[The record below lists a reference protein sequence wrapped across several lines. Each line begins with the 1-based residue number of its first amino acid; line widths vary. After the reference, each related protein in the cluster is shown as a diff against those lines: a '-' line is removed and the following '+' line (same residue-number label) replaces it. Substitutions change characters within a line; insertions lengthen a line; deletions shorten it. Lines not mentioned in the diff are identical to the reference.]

1 MDELTVAKISRCQLR
16 GDAVKWICFLDDDL
30 TDLQDIDT
38 PQITTEQKTK
48 LLARVDKAR
57 IALDKY
63 TEAVIQCMVLE
74 GKEDYD
80 PDDEYM
86 VELDELEYD
95 LDQLKYEIQFLKPR
109 DEEEKS
115 TRVREEANTH
125 EETGNLG
132 REVAKPP
139 PQMEKGITLDEMET
153 WSSTWED
160 YYQVTKLEKEI
171 PALQKPNFKS
181 YLSVEHVLGIG
192 PDSTKTC
199 DKILGDLC
207 NQSLD
212 DRILIIKI
220 MTGLSDHESR
230 EELLDRVSTPELEE
244 ANGAMRLHEDPA
256 WTWMVKLYSRSVVM
270 TVFDRGKSRREV
282 TGWSPQEAFDMTKH
296 DMTNCCLAGWREG

>member
-1 MDELTVAKISRCQLR
+1 MDELTVAKICRCRLR

-80 PDDEYM
+80 PDDEHM
-86 VELDELEYD
+86 VELGELEDD
-95 LDQLKYEIQFLKPR
+95 LDQLNVEIRFLKPR
-109 DEEEKS
+109 VEEEESARARAEASAQRRQDEEP
-115 TRVREEANTH
+115 
-125 EETGNLG
+125 
-132 REVAKPP
+132 VAKPP
-139 PQMEKGITLDEMET
+139 LMEKGITLDEMET

-171 PALQKPNFKS
+171 PALQKPNLKS
-181 YLSVEHVLGIG
+181 HLSVEHVLGIG

-230 EELLDRVSTPELEE
+230 EELLDRVSTPELDE

-256 WTWMVKLYSRSVVM
+256 WTWMVKLYSRSVIV
-270 TVFDRGKSRREV
+270 TVFDRGKSPGED
-282 TGWSPQEAFDMTKH
+282 TEWSPREDFDMTKH
-296 DMTNCCLAGWREG
+296 DMTNCCLVGWREG